1 LERSGDLSSRRGSHA
16 VPSSTFNVDNWTF
29 LAHVTGVQ
37 SPEEDVKAQHKYRR
51 VVILENLVLPSS
63 IEQDIRVSL
72 VEDESVTELCGLP
85 FLYSIPGVIAIRSTS
100 YFAGQNQVIF
110 RILKPDPPILSLLQ
124 KATIGEWHIPRQV

>member
-1 LERSGDLSSRRGSHA
+1 M
-16 VPSSTFNVDNWTF
+16 
-29 LAHVTGVQ
+29 
-37 SPEEDVKAQHKYRR
+37 
-51 VVILENLVLPSS
+51 ILENLVLPSS